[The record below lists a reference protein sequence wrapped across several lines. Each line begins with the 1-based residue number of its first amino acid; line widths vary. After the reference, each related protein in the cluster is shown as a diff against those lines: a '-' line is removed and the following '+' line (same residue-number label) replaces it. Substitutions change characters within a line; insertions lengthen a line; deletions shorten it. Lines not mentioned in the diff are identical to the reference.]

1 MKFSMYYIRLVEE
14 KRLITFDWGASES
27 FANIILEVLEKHI
40 I

>member
-1 MKFSMYYIRLVEE
+1 MKFSMYYIWVVEE

-27 FANIILEVLEKHI
+27 FANIVPKVLEKYI